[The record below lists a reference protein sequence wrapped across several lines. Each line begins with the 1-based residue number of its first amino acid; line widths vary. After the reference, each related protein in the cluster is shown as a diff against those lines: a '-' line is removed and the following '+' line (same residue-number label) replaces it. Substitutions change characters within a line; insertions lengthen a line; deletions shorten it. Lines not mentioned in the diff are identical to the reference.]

1 MDLGEV
7 RTGVAVSDAGRSLA
21 RPVEIVP
28 SGEIE
33 EYLQK
38 LIAEQEVGEIVVGV
52 PKNLRGALGFQAQR
66 VLSKIDDLE
75 DMFSGVRF
83 VKWDERFTTRVAS
96 VGRRSSGKKKGQRRL
111 DHIAA
116 AGMLQEYLDLE
127 ARGRV

>member
-1 MDLGEV
+1 LDLGEV

-33 EYLQK
+33 DYLRN
-38 LIAEQEVGEIVVGV
+38 LVAEQGVAEVVVGV
-52 PKNLRGALGFQAQR
+52 PTNMRGEVGFQARR

-75 DMFSGVRF
+75 DMFSDIRF
-83 VKWDERFTTRVAS
+83 VRWDERLTTRIAS
-96 VGRRSSGKKKGQRRL
+96 AGRGKSRKKKGERGL

-127 ARGRV
+127 ARESL